1 MASRWWDPGDLG
13 VCGEF
18 SSREGDKG
26 IRERLRNHRILGDLL
41 AILILIKTV
50 SQSRKGNMS
59 GDCQSTYFGF
69 LMEIGGINYRLVSIK
84 GSGIFV
90 WVFEFCQSL
99 PGIVKLLY
107 YDAEPSVGEC
117 GGFKQRGGSY
127 KGVVINGNGGQKT
140 KERDSRDYYGKGKGK
155 MFEEQESKWVKV
167 LERGNKKNS
176 NYRGNYRGDGGVS
189 RSRGARREESRAWEQ
204 EGHSR
209 FSSGQEKEHHGRG
222 VSREKD
228 REKGEIMDTR
238 VAAAALPSQQFQL
251 ELAETQA
258 RGTVVISDPI
268 DTEKGLQ
275 ALQGLGEG
283 KPDHVDDDY
292 IMGMDEVKAAFL
304 EYDIDMDAAD
314 DLEDVTEVEMEDFFL
329 DKESVAPLVETVQW
343 QSSRELARGLLS
355 HHAVQQE
362 VPKCGLQMRWSNEL
376 QQRRVLVRGMVA
388 SNMRVR
394 EHQSRS
400 LAILRGMGSHW
411 TISYLR
417 EIWHKHKPDFLFL
430 SETKQDFEFVQKF
443 QSHVGYDHLVT
454 VDPNGRSGG
463 LALFYNNDY
472 QVQILYS
479 SNRMIRMIDVEAVA
493 LGKKVYLTFVY
504 GEPVQKLREQVWERL
519 TRYGLSRTD
528 PWFILGDLNEITGNH
543 EKDGE
548 TAVCWSFQ
556 PGETHFH
563 GRGEGEKE
571 RGQ

>member
-1 MASRWWDPGDLG
+1 
-13 VCGEF
+13 
-18 SSREGDKG
+18 
-26 IRERLRNHRILGDLL
+26 
-41 AILILIKTV
+41 
-50 SQSRKGNMS
+50 
-59 GDCQSTYFGF
+59 
-69 LMEIGGINYRLVSIK
+69 
-84 GSGIFV
+84 
-90 WVFEFCQSL
+90 
-99 PGIVKLLY
+99 
-107 YDAEPSVGEC
+107 
-117 GGFKQRGGSY
+117 
-127 KGVVINGNGGQKT
+127 
-140 KERDSRDYYGKGKGK
+140 

-189 RSRGARREESRAWEQ
+189 RSRRARREESRAWEQ

-329 DKESVAPLVETVQW
+329 DKESVAPLVETEARGEVETERGPVTCEG

-388 SNMRVR
+388 SNMR
-394 EHQSRS
+394 
-400 LAILRGMGSHW
+400 M
-411 TISYLR
+411 
-417 EIWHKHKPDFLFL
+417 PDT
-430 SETKQDFEFVQKF
+430 EKE
-443 QSHVGYDHLVT
+443 
-454 VDPNGRSGG
+454 
-463 LALFYNNDY
+463 
-472 QVQILYS
+472 
-479 SNRMIRMIDVEAVA
+479 VA
-493 LGKKVYLTFVY
+493 LYDEKVAKKKEAGMTGGAKKCVGQTFVS
-504 GEPVQKLREQVWERL
+504 PRKKLLAKVGAKQ
-519 TRYGLSRTD
+519 
-528 PWFILGDLNEITGNH
+528 GDKAKKGPP
-543 EKDGE
+543 K
-548 TAVCWSFQ
+548 
-556 PGETHFH
+556 P
-563 GRGEGEKE
+563 
-571 RGQ
+571 